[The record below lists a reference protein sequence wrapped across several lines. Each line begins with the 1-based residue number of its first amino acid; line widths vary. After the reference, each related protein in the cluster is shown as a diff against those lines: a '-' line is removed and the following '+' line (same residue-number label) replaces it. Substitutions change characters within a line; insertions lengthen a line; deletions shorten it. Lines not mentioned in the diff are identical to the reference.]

1 MDPIHKRVLAIK
13 IATIMSS
20 VTNPSMLAS
29 HLSTLFCSSD
39 KEEIDATQRNHGA
52 TYATQKLLSLLEKR
66 GPKAFNMF
74 ITALNHPN
82 IFLPDLAEEL
92 QDEERKLRGG
102 QGARLTESPVP
113 PYPMPESPVTPS
125 TRKNF
130 DDQLDG
136 EKDDYPLPLSAA
148 STVQLTHEESNSK
161 LNNLSQGQEQ
171 ASPSKPSSTADAKN
185 DVLSL
190 VSHKEGTY
198 NVEVCCNFLQFS
210 FHGSTLGMDPIHKKV
225 LAIKTATIMNSIPN
239 PSMIASH
246 LSTLFCSSD
255 KEEIDA
261 MQKNNGPTQGAQKL
275 LSLLEKRGPKAF
287 NMFITALKDPNI
299 VLGHLANEL
308 QEEERKLRG
317 GQGALTLPR
326 PASPVP
332 PFPTPESPIPP
343 SPREN
348 FDDPLDGQKDDYP
361 LPPSAASTIQFT
373 HEESDS
379 KLNNLSQGQGQAS
392 ASKHSSIADGKYD
405 VLSLE
410 TLIKDI
416 PYSLRLK
423 IEKLMDPSD
432 ANHHDWRGV
441 ASVMHLS
448 ADDVRQLENTQENG
462 KMKGLIEKMIQLKK
476 TINDLLGWLRDPN
489 VARWDVI
496 DEMKRCPNNIP
507 SNLLSPET
515 ESSEDQSVDVIAM
528 VTSPV
533 EETFHSESKSE
544 SKAVPIQEPSKKPD
558 EKLEARTPKQEEYDI
573 DQQKLDSKT
582 SANPVQE
589 QSQECNEKPDGR
601 IPKQETKS
609 EDNENEDHGKTN
621 LSTPT
626 QEEGKDGNDFDD
638 KPDHQTPTQ
647 EEQPNSISSVEDDD
661 EVFENSDDGKKE
673 FHPLLISCCG
683 SEEQD
688 QKHEKEL
695 KKLREIL
702 ENCWENADVQFCKRV
717 KESEFGKRIHSFIK
731 PKESVARRSVY
742 FAYLVGPTVQING
755 ENYLLPRD
763 LKTPSSRADLIHSSL
778 NINWLVKQLSKKYMQ
793 VVIVDGAYDNH
804 VVTDCVK
811 LKGVLP
817 GLAPIQPPPNAIIA
831 FPCRPG
837 SIRKEGE
844 ERLAFISSLVEI
856 LDRESNV
863 MLADVFDRVR
873 AELKSKNFS
882 PSMEF
887 SLISSPLPISINSEA
902 NQEIQVCSS
911 AEMKCHAVLV
921 SNWDGSNAF
930 DASANRCLKKAREEL
945 RIALL
950 KSGWECEDICDKSA
964 EFVKESLRKTLTK
977 LADGVKKVVML
988 YFMGHTKMIM
998 DCNYF
1003 YGGDLEAFLEDPNR
1017 SGVPLQWVLDLMCE
1031 KTRGPKLLVVDDVGS
1046 NASNLEELAEMS
1058 APFDV
1063 MISLPR
1069 NTRQRARSFTSN
1081 FARLLGDNS
1090 MKLSLKDK
1098 LEKAALNDP
1107 HRLNS
1112 NLLDPR

>member
-1 MDPIHKRVLAIK
+1 MDPIHKKVLAIK
-13 IATIMSS
+13 TAMIMNSIPNPTLIA
-20 VTNPSMLAS
+20 A
-29 HLSTLFCSSD
+29 HLSTLFSPSD
-39 KEEIDATQRNHGA
+39 KEEIHAMQRNLGPTH
-52 TYATQKLLSLLEKR
+52 ATQKLLSLLEKR
-66 GPKAFNMF
+66 GPKAFVMF
-74 ITALNHPN
+74 ITV
-82 IFLPDLAEEL
+82 L
-92 QDEERKLRGG
+92 QDPMNCLVYIADELLEEERKLQGG

-113 PYPMPESPVTPS
+113 PFPTLESPVTPS
-125 TRKNF
+125 TRENF

-136 EKDDYPLPLSAA
+136 QKDDYPLPLSAA
-148 STVQLTHEESNSK
+148 STIQLTHEESNSK

-171 ASPSKPSSTADAKN
+171 ASPSKPSTADAKN
-185 DVLSL
+185 
-190 VSHKEGTY
+190 
-198 NVEVCCNFLQFS
+198 
-210 FHGSTLGMDPIHKKV
+210 
-225 LAIKTATIMNSIPN
+225 
-239 PSMIASH
+239 
-246 LSTLFCSSD
+246 
-255 KEEIDA
+255 
-261 MQKNNGPTQGAQKL
+261 
-275 LSLLEKRGPKAF
+275 
-287 NMFITALKDPNI
+287 
-299 VLGHLANEL
+299 
-308 QEEERKLRG
+308 
-317 GQGALTLPR
+317 
-326 PASPVP
+326 
-332 PFPTPESPIPP
+332 
-343 SPREN
+343 
-348 FDDPLDGQKDDYP
+348 
-361 LPPSAASTIQFT
+361 
-373 HEESDS
+373 
-379 KLNNLSQGQGQAS
+379 
-392 ASKHSSIADGKYD
+392 D

-416 PYSLRLK
+416 PYSLRLQ

-496 DEMKRCPNNIP
+496 DEMKKCPNNIP

-515 ESSEDQSVDVIAM
+515 ETSEDQSLDVIGM

-544 SKAVPIQEPSKKPD
+544 CKAVPIQEPSKKPD
-558 EKLEARTPKQEEYDI
+558 EKLEARTQKQEEYDI
-573 DQQKLDSKT
+573 DQQKHDSKT

-589 QSQECNEKPDGR
+589 QSQESNEKPDGR

-609 EDNENEDHGKTN
+609 EGNENEDHGKTN

-647 EEQPNSISSVEDDD
+647 EEQPNSIFSVEDDD
-661 EVFENSDDGKKE
+661 DVFENSDDGKKE
-673 FHPLLISCCG
+673 FRPLLISCCG
-683 SEEQD
+683 SEKQD

-717 KESEFGKRIHSFIK
+717 KESELGKRIRSFIK

-755 ENYLLPRD
+755 ENYLLPKD

-873 AELKSKNFS
+873 AELESKNFS

-911 AEMKCHAVLV
+911 SEMKCHAVLV

-950 KSGWECEDICDKSA
+950 KSGWECEDICGKPA
-964 EFVKESLRKTLTK
+964 EFVKESLRKILTK

-1003 YGGDLEAFLEDPNR
+1003 YGGDLEAFLEDPHR

>member
-1 MDPIHKRVLAIK
+1 
-13 IATIMSS
+13 
-20 VTNPSMLAS
+20 
-29 HLSTLFCSSD
+29 
-39 KEEIDATQRNHGA
+39 
-52 TYATQKLLSLLEKR
+52 
-66 GPKAFNMF
+66 
-74 ITALNHPN
+74 
-82 IFLPDLAEEL
+82 
-92 QDEERKLRGG
+92 
-102 QGARLTESPVP
+102 
-113 PYPMPESPVTPS
+113 
-125 TRKNF
+125 
-130 DDQLDG
+130 
-136 EKDDYPLPLSAA
+136 
-148 STVQLTHEESNSK
+148 
-161 LNNLSQGQEQ
+161 
-171 ASPSKPSSTADAKN
+171 
-185 DVLSL
+185 
-190 VSHKEGTY
+190 
-198 NVEVCCNFLQFS
+198 
-210 FHGSTLGMDPIHKKV
+210 
-225 LAIKTATIMNSIPN
+225 
-239 PSMIASH
+239 
-246 LSTLFCSSD
+246 
-255 KEEIDA
+255 
-261 MQKNNGPTQGAQKL
+261 
-275 LSLLEKRGPKAF
+275 
-287 NMFITALKDPNI
+287 
-299 VLGHLANEL
+299 
-308 QEEERKLRG
+308 
-317 GQGALTLPR
+317 
-326 PASPVP
+326 
-332 PFPTPESPIPP
+332 
-343 SPREN
+343 
-348 FDDPLDGQKDDYP
+348 
-361 LPPSAASTIQFT
+361 
-373 HEESDS
+373 
-379 KLNNLSQGQGQAS
+379 
-392 ASKHSSIADGKYD
+392 
-405 VLSLE
+405 
-410 TLIKDI
+410 
-416 PYSLRLK
+416 
-423 IEKLMDPSD
+423 
-432 ANHHDWRGV
+432 
-441 ASVMHLS
+441 
-448 ADDVRQLENTQENG
+448 
-462 KMKGLIEKMIQLKK
+462 
-476 TINDLLGWLRDPN
+476 
-489 VARWDVI
+489 
-496 DEMKRCPNNIP
+496 MKRCPNNIP
-507 SNLLSPET
+507 SDLLSPET
-515 ESSEDQSVDVIAM
+515 ENSEDQSVDVIDM

-544 SKAVPIQEPSKKPD
+544 CKAVPIQEPSKKPD
-558 EKLEARTPKQEEYDI
+558 EKLEARTQKQEEYDI
-573 DQQKLDSKT
+573 DQQKHDSKT

-589 QSQECNEKPDGR
+589 QSQESNEKPDGR

-609 EDNENEDHGKTN
+609 EGNENEDHGKTN

-647 EEQPNSISSVEDDD
+647 EEQPNSIFSVEDDD
-661 EVFENSDDGKKE
+661 DVFENSDDGKKE
-673 FHPLLISCCG
+673 FRPLLISCCG
-683 SEEQD
+683 SEKQD

-717 KESEFGKRIHSFIK
+717 KESELGKRIRSFIK

-873 AELKSKNFS
+873 AELESKNFS

-911 AEMKCHAVLV
+911 SEMKCHAVLV

-950 KSGWECEDICDKSA
+950 KSGWECEDICGKPA
-964 EFVKESLRKTLTK
+964 EFVKESLRKILTK

-1003 YGGDLEAFLEDPNR
+1003 YGGDLEAFLEDPHR